1 MTNQARIP
9 DRAADTSRSILQFLL
24 KDHHPR
30 DYAFRLWDGSVW
42 EAEAGQPTAFTM
54 VLKNPGA
61 LRAMFLRPGENALGQ
76 AYIYDDFDIEGN
88 IERAFPMAEHLLG
101 LHLSIADRIRVG
113 RMLLTLPA
121 RHGPRAGRQPARL
134 TGALHSIA
142 RDRQAVTYH
151 YNTSNELFA
160 LFLDKNM
167 VYSCAYFMSPDEDLD
182 VAQKRK
188 LDYVCRKL
196 RLKRGEKLL
205 DIGCGWGALI
215 MHAVKHYGVTALGIT
230 LSEPQARLA
239 TERINERGLRHH
251 CRAEVADYR
260 ELKSSE
266 PFDKIASIGMV
277 EHVGRSMLPEY
288 FQHAWRLLRP
298 GGVFLNHGVA
308 DNLDHRGPTFS
319 QHFVFPDSEPVPIS
333 ESTTVAERAGFEVRD
348 VESLREHYLLTLR
361 QWVSRLEAQ
370 RDAAIR
376 ATDETTY
383 RVWRL
388 FMSAAA
394 HGFEIGQTNVYQSLL
409 VKPNRGASGMPL
421 TRNDWYRN
429 GQVTHTVKVRKTK

>member
-1 MTNQARIP
+1 MLIQTKTR
-9 DRAADTSRSILQFLL
+9 DRAAQTSKSILQFLL

-30 DYAFRLWDGSVW
+30 DYAFRFWDGSVW
-42 EAEAGQPTAFTM
+42 DAEAGQPTGFTM
-54 VLKNPGA
+54 VLRHPGA
-61 LRAMFLRPGENALGQ
+61 LRAMFLRPSENALGQ

-101 LHLSIADRIRVG
+101 LHLSIADRIRIAS
-113 RMLLTLPA
+113 MLLTLPSH
-121 RHGPRAGRQPARL
+121 HGQRAGRQPVHL
-134 TGALHSIA
+134 IGAQHSTA

-151 YNTSNELFA
+151 YNTSNDFFA
-160 LFLDKNM
+160 LFLDKNL
-167 VYSCAYFMSPDEDLD
+167 VYSCAYFLSPGEDLFT
-182 VAQKRK
+182 AQTCK

-196 RLKRGEKLL
+196 RLKRGERLL

-215 MHAVKHYGVTALGIT
+215 MHAAKHYGVSALGIT
-230 LSEPQARLA
+230 LSEPQAKLA
-239 TERINERGLRHH
+239 NERIKQRGLSRK
-251 CRAEVADYR
+251 CRTEVLDYR
-260 ELKSSE
+260 ELAPSE

-288 FQHAWRLLRP
+288 FRNAWRLLRP
-298 GGVFLNHGVA
+298 GGVFLNHGIA
-308 DNLDHRGPTFS
+308 DNHNHRGPTFS
-319 QHFVFPDSEPVPIS
+319 QSYVFPDSEPVPIG
-333 ESTTVAERAGFEVRD
+333 ESTSVAERVGFEVRD

-361 QWVSRLEAQ
+361 HWVSRLEAH
-370 RDAAIR
+370 RAAAIR

-409 VKPNRGASGMPL
+409 VKPDQGVSGMPL
-421 TRNDWYRN
+421 SRADWYRK
-429 GQVTHTVKVRKTK
+429 GSVSHTVEPRKRR